1 MKPMAAS
8 IAPTTA
14 SKTIIRIGDLGGA
27 GGMSDI
33 GAGTLNRLN
42 ESQILVSISDAV
54 TAANARNAV
63 GDLNSDDMK
72 RYAPH
77 SPS

>member
-1 MKPMAAS
+1 MYPMAAS
-8 IAPTTA
+8 MAPTTA

-33 GAGTLNRLN
+33 GFDV
-42 ESQILVSISDAV
+42 VSRTPLEV
-54 TAANARNAV
+54 GARPSLERGGV
-63 GDLNSDDMK
+63 HL
-72 RYAPH
+72 H